1 MPPLPR
7 NVAIPRQI
15 APPIAPKLLLRIIAY
30 CSEGGK
36 MCIRDSI
43 IVVHHIYTRINQIK
57 RALITTVR
65 QAGVVKKSG
74 DKYTFTTLLSLLSVF
89 VPD

>member
-1 MPPLPR
+1 MNPEEPCVQSMLPVR
-7 NVAIPRQI
+7 L
-15 APPIAPKLLLRIIAY
+15 PIALTVPSEKLYAEKAVS
-30 CSEGGK
+30 CSK
-36 MCIRDSI
+36 NHTYHSSSP
-43 IVVHHIYTRINQIK
+43 HIHKDQPDQK

-65 QAGVVKKSG
+65 QAGVVKNSG

>member
-1 MPPLPR
+1 A
-7 NVAIPRQI
+7 VSCS
-15 APPIAPKLLLRIIAY
+15 KII
-30 CSEGGK
+30 
-36 MCIRDSI
+36 RI

-57 RALITTVR
+57 RTLITTVR
-65 QAGVVKKSG
+65 QAGVVKNSG